1 MTCMATSDNLSN
13 EGKSRFEMPENGVM
27 MVLVKACVLMS
38 SKYISSDMS
47 LRAGFY
53 ATSQY

>member
-1 MTCMATSDNLSN
+1 MATSDNLSN